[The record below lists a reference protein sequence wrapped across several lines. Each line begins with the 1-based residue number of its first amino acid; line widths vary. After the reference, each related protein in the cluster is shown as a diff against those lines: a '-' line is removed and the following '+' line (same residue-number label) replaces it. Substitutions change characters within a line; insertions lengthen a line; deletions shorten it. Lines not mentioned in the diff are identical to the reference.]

1 MKIREITESREQLDE
16 WLPLIGAVVRTAGP
30 WLMRQGAQMLAKR
43 GAAAAAGRAAAG
55 AATRGAAGR
64 AVTGAGVGAAAKG
77 IGQGLG
83 ALGRGAG
90 AAAIGFT
97 VADIWQTAKQGTEA
111 LGNLIEEMLGP
122 EAFAKVAALAS
133 RYGIHLLIAV
143 AIFYGGKKIL
153 DMARQQQPQQQP
165 VEAQHKIGQ
174 AAQVKG
180 KEPMPKAEPG
190 RTEHPFKG
198 RLVGGIHETATAGGT
213 SAGGV
218 ASVFTPVGQ
227 KKKKT
232 KLIKR

>member
-1 MKIREITESREQLDE
+1 MKVREITESREQLDE
-16 WLPLIGAVVRTAGP
+16 WLPLIGAVVRVAAP

-43 GAAAAAGRAAAG
+43 GATAAAGRAAAG
-55 AATRGAAGR
+55 AASTGRVTGAGIGAAARGIGQGVGAAGR
-64 AVTGAGVGAAAKG
+64 GVGAAA
-77 IGQGLG
+77 IGLT
-83 ALGRGAG
+83 A
-90 AAAIGFT
+90 
-97 VADIWQTAKQGTEA
+97 ADIWQTAKQGTEA
-111 LGNLIEEMLGP
+111 LGNLIEEMLGS
-122 EAFAKVAALAS
+122 EIFNQIKNLAS

-153 DMARQQQPQQQP
+153 DMAMDQGKQQPA
-165 VEAQHKIGQ
+165 ESQHKTGP

-180 KEPMPKAEPG
+180 KGPMPKAEPG

-198 RLVGGIHETATAGGT
+198 RLVGSMHETATAGGT
-213 SAGGV
+213 SAGAV